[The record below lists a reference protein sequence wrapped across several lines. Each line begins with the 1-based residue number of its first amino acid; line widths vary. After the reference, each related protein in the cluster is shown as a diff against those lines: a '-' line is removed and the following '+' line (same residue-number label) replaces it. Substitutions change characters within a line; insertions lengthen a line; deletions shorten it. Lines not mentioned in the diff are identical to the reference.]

1 MNNTKTFI
9 LLAGLTALLLFIGGL
24 LAGRAGI
31 MIALI
36 FAAIMNLGSYWYSDK
51 IVLKMFD
58 AQEINEGDTFGL
70 YKIVQNLALR
80 ANLPMPKVYLINSNS
95 PNAFATGRNPE
106 NAAVAATVGLL
117 RSLTKEEIS
126 GVMAHELGHVIHRD
140 TLISAITAT
149 IAGAISGIANMFMWL
164 SMFGGNDREGVNP
177 IVSILLM
184 IFSPIAAMLIQMAI
198 SRSREYE
205 ADRIGAQLC
214 GNPHYLANA
223 LQKLEKSSHEQ
234 VFDNAEKHPATAH
247 LFIVN
252 PLNGK
257 KLANLFSTHPL
268 TEERVKR
275 LRNMS

>member
-9 LLAGLTALLLFIGGL
+9 LLAGLTALLIFIGGL
-24 LAGRAGI
+24 LGGRVGI
-31 MIALI
+31 IIALI

-58 AQEINEGDTFGL
+58 AQEINVDDQFGL

-117 RSLTKEEIS
+117 RELTKEEIS
-126 GVMAHELGHVIHRD
+126 GVMAHELGHVMHRD
-140 TLISAITAT
+140 TLISAVTAT
-149 IAGAISGIANMFMWL
+149 IAGAISGVANIFMWL
-164 SMFGGNDREGVNP
+164 SIFGSDDKEGVNP
-177 IVSILLM
+177 IVGILLM
-184 IFSPIAAMLIQMAI
+184 IFAPIAAMLIQMAI

-214 GNPHYLANA
+214 GNPHYLADA
-223 LQKLEKSSHEQ
+223 LQKLEQRSHEGI
-234 VFDNAEKHPATAH
+234 FDNAEKHPATAH
-247 LFIVN
+247 LFIIN

-257 KLANLFSTHPL
+257 QLASLFSTHPL